1 MPNLAEGIRVT
12 LVPTEIQAAFLL
24 EPPGWTRLEPQSVSG
39 DPTPGMEARIHDPL
53 WLLARQ
59 WQLGEFDGEDAGTP
73 VSVRV
78 QAASGRV
85 TAWQPGDPRDG
96 AGAARGWD
104 GESPLD
110 PAVEREPTPARG
122 PGLRARIE
130 GGSQFLAMLADAGL
144 DAVRVTALERCA
156 LDRDNRD
163 GKPGDP
169 DRWAERRLRK
179 LFGGRVPDA
188 ELLANEI
195 DAGPPPGPPR
205 WMSAGLSQ
213 AHAHALDG
221 IVERWWEWYRG
232 QVAPPADP
240 SEDSWVDERLEY
252 RFRIGMAGRDGQAVL
267 DAPAFDGGRVD
278 WHAFDAA
285 ADGAALEPAAD
296 GPEALVDRDQTV
308 LATPLTFSGM
318 PADRYWEFEDGQVNL
333 ASLDVQP
340 HDLPRL
346 ALVEFAVVYG
356 NDWLVVPF
364 DVPAGSL
371 TRIES
376 VSYTTTFG
384 ETYPVSAADQG
395 APGQRFRLFA
405 VSESDAEGTIGGLLC
420 PPTAP
425 ARMEGLAVEEVL
437 FGRDEM
443 ANTAWGIERRVQGA
457 SGTPRERS
465 DEPGP
470 EPLEARTE
478 PEGAELD
485 YLLQT
490 DVPAR
495 WIPFVPVAKDGS
507 AWSIELRKGALL
519 DRHDPPR
526 PVHPVGVLLRPH
538 QPLVVSDEEVP
549 REGVRVERVPVLC
562 RDQQGKY
569 LRWITRRAT
578 VGRGEP
584 ASALAYDS
592 AIQRR

>member
-1 MPNLAEGIRVT
+1 MPNLAEGVRVT
-12 LVPTEIQAAFLL
+12 LVPAELTAAFLI

-73 VSVRV
+73 ISVRV
-78 QAASGRV
+78 RAASGRV
-85 TAWQPGDPRDG
+85 TAWQPGDPQDG
-96 AGAARGWD
+96 PGAARGWD

-144 DAVRVTALERCA
+144 DGVRTKTLERCA
-156 LDRDNRD
+156 LDRDERD
-163 GKPGDP
+163 GKRGDP
-169 DRWAERRLRK
+169 DRPAERRLRK

-188 ELLANEI
+188 ELLAGEI
-195 DAGPPPGPPR
+195 IAGPPPRPPD
-205 WMSAGLSQ
+205 WMSAGLAQ
-213 AHAHALDG
+213 VRAHALEG
-221 IVERWWEWYRG
+221 IVERWWAWYRG
-232 QVAPPADP
+232 NVAPPADP

-252 RFRIGMAGRDGQAVL
+252 RFRIGVAGRDGQVVL

-285 ADGAALEPAAD
+285 EDGVPLEPPPD
-296 GPEALVDRDQTV
+296 GTALVDRDQTV

-333 ASLDVQP
+333 AALDVQP
-340 HDLPRL
+340 HDLARL

-364 DVPAGSL
+364 DVPAGSM
-371 TRIES
+371 TRIEG

-384 ETYPVSAADQG
+384 ETFTVSAADQG
-395 APGQRFRLFA
+395 PPGERFRLFA
-405 VSESDAEGTIGGLLC
+405 VSESDAETTIGGLIN

-425 ARMEGLAVEEVL
+425 ARMEGRALEEVL
-437 FGRDEM
+437 FGRDEG
-443 ANTAWGIERRVQGA
+443 ANMAWGIERRVQGP

-470 EPLEARTE
+470 DPVQSRTE
-478 PEGAELD
+478 PPEPELD

-490 DVPAR
+490 EVPAR
-495 WIPFVPVAKDGS
+495 WIPFVPVAKADS

-519 DRHDPPR
+519 DRNDPPR

-538 QPLVVSDEEVP
+538 QPMVLSDEEVP

-562 RDQQGKY
+562 RDPEGNY
-569 LRWITRRAT
+569 VRWVARRAT

-584 ASALAYDS
+584 SSALAYDS
-592 AIQRR
+592 AIRRS